1 MKNSLMFI
9 AMKRLKIVPGHEK
22 VFKELRR
29 KRETHLNG
37 VKGFQSFNLIKGQRA
52 EYYTLYASH
61 TVRHSKNYF
70 EKWTKSSA
78 FRKAH
83 KSSGENNNL
92 YLAHPIFEGFAV
104 IL

>member
-22 VFKELRR
+22 VFKELWR

-52 EYYTLYASH
+52 EY
-61 TVRHSKNYF
+61 
-70 EKWTKSSA
+70 
-78 FRKAH
+78 
-83 KSSGENNNL
+83 
-92 YLAHPIFEGFAV
+92 
-104 IL
+104 